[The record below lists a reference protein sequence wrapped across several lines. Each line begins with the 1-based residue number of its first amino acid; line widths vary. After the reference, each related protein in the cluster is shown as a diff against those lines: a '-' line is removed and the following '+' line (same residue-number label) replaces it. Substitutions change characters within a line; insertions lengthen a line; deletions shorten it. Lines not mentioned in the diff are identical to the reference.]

1 MNLQEIK
8 TQLDALNKAVSE
20 IDSAKSEFTFTRE
33 QMVKFIRHIASSMV
47 ESINSQIDN
56 NFELDEDTIN
66 VDVSNNYGR
75 SFDIDLDIDQR
86 EIKRNIKNMI
96 ESSYDDYGIME
107 EVDNCYPAIV
117 EPVGTEFTTETTQD

>member
-1 MNLQEIK
+1 MNLQDIK

-86 EIKRNIKNMI
+86 EIKRNIKNII
-96 ESSYDDYGIME
+96 ESSWDDYGIME